1 MSIVNDEARDDNLS
15 EHEGL
20 EAPSKT
26 PSKNSALNVKAA
38 EMPSE
43 QKEMVFALVEGEAL
57 TEVPKDLYIPPDA
70 LEIFLETFE
79 GPLDLLLY
87 LIKRENL
94 DILEINVADITDQY
108 MAYVELMESSQFELA
123 AEYLVMA
130 AMLAEIKSKILLPR
144 DEEEVEE
151 VDPRM
156 ELIRRLQEYE
166 RYKQAA
172 ENIDTLPRLDRDLHF
187 AKAALP
193 VIEKVQPDPVVDLNE
208 VLLALSN
215 VLRRA
220 DRFGHHHIQL
230 ETLSTREKMSDILS
244 NLSSNDFTPLTSL
257 LNKQEGRLGVVVT
270 FLAIMELMKDA
281 LIEIVQTDSLARS
294 TLNLEAKKVGDFD
307 NKVKMIIEGLLLAA
321 SRPLNLSEI
330 AQVFDADERPDK
342 KELKKIIEVIEADC
356 SDRGFELQEVASG
369 YRFQVKQE
377 LSSWVGKLWDERPP
391 RYTRALLEILAL
403 IAYKQPITRG
413 DIEEIRGV
421 SVSPNI
427 IRTLIDRE
435 WVRVV
440 GHRDVPGRPAMF
452 ATTKTF
458 LDYFNLKSLQDLPP
472 LSEIKELDNS
482 DSELSLDEE
491 LSQSRILDM
500 PDVDDSE
507 GDFLTLSEDELLAEE
522 EAINLSK
529 KPLDEIL
536 GVEEPDEPPST
547 DKFEVDFEKEALSNV
562 VELPVSE
569 KIDEPELNKMLIPLI
584 VITTQTHK

>member
-1 MSIVNDEARDDNLS
+1 M
-15 EHEGL
+15 
-20 EAPSKT
+20 
-26 PSKNSALNVKAA
+26 
-38 EMPSE
+38 
-43 QKEMVFALVEGEAL
+43 
-57 TEVPKDLYIPPDA
+57 
-70 LEIFLETFE
+70 
-79 GPLDLLLY
+79 
-87 LIKRENL
+87 
-94 DILEINVADITDQY
+94 
-108 MAYVELMESSQFELA
+108 
-123 AEYLVMA
+123 
-130 AMLAEIKSKILLPR
+130 
-144 DEEEVEE
+144 
-151 VDPRM
+151 
-156 ELIRRLQEYE
+156 
-166 RYKQAA
+166 
-172 ENIDTLPRLDRDLHF
+172 
-187 AKAALP
+187 
-193 VIEKVQPDPVVDLNE
+193 
-208 VLLALSN
+208 
-215 VLRRA
+215 
-220 DRFGHHHIQL
+220 
-230 ETLSTREKMSDILS
+230 
-244 NLSSNDFTPLTSL
+244 
-257 LNKQEGRLGVVVT
+257 
-270 FLAIMELMKDA
+270 
-281 LIEIVQTDSLARS
+281 
-294 TLNLEAKKVGDFD
+294 GDFD

-330 AQVFDADERPDK
+330 AQVFDEDERPDK

-403 IAYKQPITRG
+403 IVYKQPITRG

-458 LDYFNLKSLQDLPP
+458 LDYFNLKSLQNLPP

-482 DSELSLDEE
+482 DSELNLNEE

-500 PDVDDSE
+500 PNVDDSE

-536 GVEEPDEPPST
+536 GVEDLGEPPST
-547 DKFEVDFEKEALSNV
+547 DKFEVEVEKDAQSNV
-562 VELPVSE
+562 VDLPVSE
-569 KIDEPELNKMLIPLI
+569 KIDEPELRQDVDSIDNDYNLDA
-584 VITTQTHK
+584 

>member
-1 MSIVNDEARDDNLS
+1 M
-15 EHEGL
+15 
-20 EAPSKT
+20 
-26 PSKNSALNVKAA
+26 
-38 EMPSE
+38 
-43 QKEMVFALVEGEAL
+43 
-57 TEVPKDLYIPPDA
+57 
-70 LEIFLETFE
+70 
-79 GPLDLLLY
+79 
-87 LIKRENL
+87 
-94 DILEINVADITDQY
+94 
-108 MAYVELMESSQFELA
+108 
-123 AEYLVMA
+123 
-130 AMLAEIKSKILLPR
+130 
-144 DEEEVEE
+144 
-151 VDPRM
+151 
-156 ELIRRLQEYE
+156 
-166 RYKQAA
+166 
-172 ENIDTLPRLDRDLHF
+172 
-187 AKAALP
+187 
-193 VIEKVQPDPVVDLNE
+193 
-208 VLLALSN
+208 
-215 VLRRA
+215 
-220 DRFGHHHIQL
+220 
-230 ETLSTREKMSDILS
+230 
-244 NLSSNDFTPLTSL
+244 
-257 LNKQEGRLGVVVT
+257 
-270 FLAIMELMKDA
+270 
-281 LIEIVQTDSLARS
+281 
-294 TLNLEAKKVGDFD
+294 GDFD

-330 AQVFDADERPDK
+330 AQVFDEDERPDK

-547 DKFEVDFEKEALSNV
+547 DKFGPEFEKEDLSNV

-569 KIDEPELNKMLIPLI
+569 KTDEPDSQQI
-584 VITTQTHK
+584 VDSIDNDYNSDA

>member
-1 MSIVNDEARDDNLS
+1 M
-15 EHEGL
+15 
-20 EAPSKT
+20 
-26 PSKNSALNVKAA
+26 
-38 EMPSE
+38 
-43 QKEMVFALVEGEAL
+43 
-57 TEVPKDLYIPPDA
+57 
-70 LEIFLETFE
+70 
-79 GPLDLLLY
+79 
-87 LIKRENL
+87 
-94 DILEINVADITDQY
+94 
-108 MAYVELMESSQFELA
+108 
-123 AEYLVMA
+123 
-130 AMLAEIKSKILLPR
+130 
-144 DEEEVEE
+144 
-151 VDPRM
+151 
-156 ELIRRLQEYE
+156 
-166 RYKQAA
+166 
-172 ENIDTLPRLDRDLHF
+172 
-187 AKAALP
+187 
-193 VIEKVQPDPVVDLNE
+193 
-208 VLLALSN
+208 
-215 VLRRA
+215 
-220 DRFGHHHIQL
+220 
-230 ETLSTREKMSDILS
+230 
-244 NLSSNDFTPLTSL
+244 
-257 LNKQEGRLGVVVT
+257 
-270 FLAIMELMKDA
+270 
-281 LIEIVQTDSLARS
+281 
-294 TLNLEAKKVGDFD
+294 GDFD

-330 AQVFDADERPDK
+330 AHVFDEDERPDK
-342 KELKKIIEVIEADC
+342 KELKKIIKVIEADC

-547 DKFEVDFEKEALSNV
+547 DKFGPEFKKKDLPNV
-562 VELPVSE
+562 VEFPVSE
-569 KIDEPELNKMLIPLI
+569 KTDKPESQQDVDSIDNDYNSDA
-584 VITTQTHK
+584 